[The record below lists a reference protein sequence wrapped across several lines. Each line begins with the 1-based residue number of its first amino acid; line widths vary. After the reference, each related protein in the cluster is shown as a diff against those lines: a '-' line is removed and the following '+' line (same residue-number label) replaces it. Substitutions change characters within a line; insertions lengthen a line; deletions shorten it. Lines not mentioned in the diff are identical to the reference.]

1 MIARMLMFLRRL
13 AAESRGAIIVET
25 AMCVVVLVSMS
36 LSGLEFARY
45 TLLNQKMERVSMEIA
60 DLISR
65 EDTISQSDIDN
76 IFAAINDIAS
86 PFDVA
91 ANGKVIVSAVGVT
104 NNGPLTMY
112 WQRSSG
118 SFPAVSH
125 IGTPGSSVTL
135 PAGFTI
141 VSGTTAI
148 IAEVTYH
155 YTPWVLPG
163 LINAS
168 EVYDVAFYRP
178 RFGTLN
184 QVN

>member
-1 MIARMLMFLRRL
+1 MRRRPTAFLRRL
-13 AAESRGAIIVET
+13 GANRRGSIVAEAAVAI
-25 AMCVVVLVSMS
+25 AVLVSMS

-45 TLLNQKMERVSMEIA
+45 TLLNQKMERVSAEIA
-60 DLISR
+60 DLVSR
-65 EDTISQSDIDN
+65 DEAITDTDIAN
-76 IFAAINDIAS
+76 IFAAVDEIAS
-86 PFDVA
+86 PFDVQ
-91 ANGKVIVSAVGVT
+91 ANGKVIVSAVGIT

-118 SFPAVSH
+118 SYTATSH
-125 IGTPGSSVTL
+125 IGTPGNGVTL
-135 PAGFTI
+135 PAGFT
-141 VSGTTAI
+141 VASGTTAI

-163 LINAS
+163 LIGNP
-168 EVYDVAFYRP
+168 EVYDIAFYRP